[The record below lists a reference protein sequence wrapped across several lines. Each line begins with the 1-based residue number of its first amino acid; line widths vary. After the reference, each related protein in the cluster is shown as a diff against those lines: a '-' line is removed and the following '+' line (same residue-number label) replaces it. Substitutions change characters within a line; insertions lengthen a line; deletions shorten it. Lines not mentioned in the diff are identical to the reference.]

1 MSHLNAYLARSGI
14 KQATFAQR
22 VGVTQATI
30 SKLVARTMQPS
41 LELAMKI
48 EDATGGAV
56 SARSWLP
63 PSEDPQTVQPGTLPD
78 QKDVA

>member
-1 MSHLNAYLARSGI
+1 MSDLNAYLARSGI
-14 KQATFAQR
+14 KQAIFAQR

-30 SKLVARTMQPS
+30 SKLVARTMSPS
-41 LELAMKI
+41 LELALKI

-63 PSEDPQTVQPGTLPD
+63 SPGTQSDQPGPLPD